1 MKTLIEIENAVCEVF
16 GVTPEFFHQKNRGEK
31 KPMYRYVICYV
42 CREIN
47 GQNLNFVSIGNF
59 LGVHYSTLNYG
70 IGAINDEIDTNQKFK
85 YQVIEVFK
93 KLGEKTKLVDE
104 REDIKDRIKRILKSY
119 YYLEVTLSISD
130 YDDLID
136 LIEKL

>member
-1 MKTLIEIENAVCEVF
+1 MKVVN
-16 GVTPEFFHQKNRGEK
+16 
-31 KPMYRYVICYV
+31 
-42 CREIN
+42 
-47 GQNLNFVSIGNF
+47 
-59 LGVHYSTLNYG
+59 
-70 IGAINDEIDTNQKFK
+70 NDLDSNPKFK
-85 YQVIEVFK
+85 SQVIEVFK